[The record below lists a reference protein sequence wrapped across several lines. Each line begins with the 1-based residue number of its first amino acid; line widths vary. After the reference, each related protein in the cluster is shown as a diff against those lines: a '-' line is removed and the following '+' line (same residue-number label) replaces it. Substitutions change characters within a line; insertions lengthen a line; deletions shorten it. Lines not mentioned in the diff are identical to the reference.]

1 MGWKSKLFSVLI
13 VALIITAL
21 LRTFVFEGFIVL
33 GDSMEPSIHPGDYV
47 FINKLAYLRKEPV
60 RGDIIVVN
68 PRDQDL
74 KIIKRV
80 IGLPG
85 DRLSIEDGK
94 IVIRQNRFDAGE
106 VLVESYVSN
115 SETGSN
121 GITVIKIDPKEY
133 FAMGDNRSVSIDSRE
148 LGPVDSWDI
157 KGKVIGAFNLKN
169 FKYRRF

>member
-13 VALIITAL
+13 VAFIITAL

-33 GDSMEPSIHPGDYV
+33 GDSMEPTIHPGDYV
-47 FINKLAYLRKEPV
+47 FVNKLAYLNREPK
-60 RGDIIVVN
+60 RGDVIVVI
-68 PRDQDL
+68 PRDEKI
-74 KIIKRV
+74 KIIKRI

-85 DRLSIEDGK
+85 DRLSIDSGK
-94 IVIRQNRFDAGE
+94 IIIRQNREDEGE
-106 VLVESYVSN
+106 ELVENYVLSAG
-115 SETGSN
+115 SESR
-121 GITVIKIDPKEY
+121 GISLIKLDPKEY

-157 KGKVIGAFNLKN
+157 KGEVVGAFNLKN